1 MCHRFATLKR
11 ADIMKAAES
20 IAAELARERIDLSML
35 DALETYRQHLF
46 RPVDAAE
53 AYPSSTVA
61 VIAATGRGSQLA
73 VADMVWGFDAP
84 WASSGTVYNARIES
98 ILESQDSMWA
108 DAAARRRCIVAVR
121 AFFEAHRSE
130 TVLDKTTGKSAKRQ
144 YAFERADGEPL
155 FLAAVHEKGRFALVT
170 TKPCSCVADVHNR
183 MPLVLNT
190 QEAARWLDGR
200 YADLADRSQV
210 PLRAKPED

>member
-1 MCHRFATLKR
+1 
-11 ADIMKAAES
+11 MKAAES
-20 IAAELARERIDLSML
+20 IAAELALEGIDLGML
-35 DALETYRQHLF
+35 DALETYRQHLS

-84 WASSGTVYNARIES
+84 WTSSGTVYNARVES
-98 ILESQDSMWA
+98 LLENKGGMWA

-121 AFFEAHRSE
+121 AFFETHRSE

-144 YAFERADGEPL
+144 YAFERADGVPL
-155 FLAAVHEKGRFALVT
+155 FLAAIHEKGRFALVT
-170 TKPCSCVADVHNR
+170 AKPCACVANVHNR
-183 MPLVLNT
+183 MPLVLDA
-190 QEAARWLDGR
+190 QEAARWLEGR
-200 YADLADRSQV
+200 CADLVDRSKV
-210 PLRAKPED
+210 PLCAKPES

>member
-1 MCHRFATLKR
+1 MPPIRHAQARRHHESRRVHRSGACAGAHRPQHARCARNVSPAPLPPR
-11 ADIMKAAES
+11 RCSGSLPLVHRCGDCSNRSGLAACRRRYGMGIRCS
-20 IAAELARERIDLSML
+20 LGLVGHRV
-35 DALETYRQHLF
+35 Q
-46 RPVDAAE
+46 P
-53 AYPSSTVA
+53 
-61 VIAATGRGSQLA
+61 
-73 VADMVWGFDAP
+73 
-84 WASSGTVYNARIES
+84 RIES
-98 ILESQDSMWA
+98 ILESQDGMWA

-121 AFFEAHRSE
+121 AFFETHRSE
-130 TVLDKTTGKSAKRQ
+130 TALDKTTGKSAKRQ

-170 TKPCSCVADVHNR
+170 AKPCACVADVHNR

>member
-1 MCHRFATLKR
+1 MPPIRHAQARRHHESRRVHRSGAW
-11 ADIMKAAES
+11 
-20 IAAELARERIDLSML
+20 RERIDLSMP
-35 DALETYRQHLF
+35 DALKIASTSSC
-46 RPVDAAE
+46 PVDAAE
-53 AYPSSTVA
+53 AYPLSTVA

-84 WASSGTVYNARIES
+84 WASSSTVYNARIES
-98 ILESQDSMWA
+98 ILESQDSMY

-121 AFFEAHRSE
+121 TFFETHRSE

-170 TKPCSCVADVHNR
+170 AKPCACVADVHDR

-190 QEAARWLDGR
+190 QEAAPDG
-200 YADLADRSQV
+200 
-210 PLRAKPED
+210 